1 MEKRNYDVFVLKLK
15 AMNKSQNTRLFS
27 LKLSETK
34 KSDLEKMN

>member
-15 AMNKSQNTRLFS
+15 ARTQDFFS